1 MTTVSRAQRARLG
14 IFLTI
19 AGIILGGT
27 LISLVGMRLLQSREE
42 YIILVSGSVNG
53 LESGS
58 VVKYNGVAVGR
69 VESVALDPKDLS
81 LARVGVSVLA
91 GTVIKEDTV
100 ATITMQGITG
110 QKYVELSGGSK
121 QAKQLAPGGQII
133 SKGST
138 LDVLSGKAEQIA
150 DKIDALVENLV
161 GITGSENTEQVGAIL
176 VEVRGIAQSV
186 NELLK
191 TTRTDIEQTVAN
203 ANTMTAEAAALLS
216 DARQAV
222 NDVRGIVHDSV
233 DPAQL
238 RRIADRIES
247 AVRSAELRLGKDELG
262 ELITNINRL
271 VSRLDRVAETT
282 DLALFRIKDDVIRV
296 LDALLVGVEAFSDF
310 AGVLRDNPAAL
321 LRGSQLE
328 ERTLP

>member
-1 MTTVSRAQRARLG
+1 MTQVSRAQRARLG

-19 AGIILGGT
+19 AGLILGGT
-27 LISLVGMRLLQSREE
+27 LVSLVGMRLLQSRQQ
-42 YIILVSGSVNG
+42 YVIVVSGSVNG

-58 VVKYNGVAVGR
+58 TVKYNGVAVGR
-69 VESVALDPKDLS
+69 VESVSLNPEDLS
-81 LARVGVSVLA
+81 QARVVVSVLA
-91 GTVIKEDTV
+91 DTVIKEDTI

-110 QKYVELSGGSK
+110 QKYVELSGGSQ
-121 QAKQLAPGGQII
+121 QAKRLAPGGQII

-161 GITGSENTEQVGAIL
+161 GITGSENTQQVGAIL

-203 ANTMTAEAAALLS
+203 ANSMTAEAAALL
-216 DARQAV
+216 AETREAV
-222 NDVRGIVHDSV
+222 KDVRGLVHDAI
-233 DPAQL
+233 DPAQI
-238 RRIADRIES
+238 RRIADRVEG
-247 AVRSAELRLGKDELG
+247 AVRSAELRLSKDELG
-262 ELITNINRL
+262 EVIVNINRL
-271 VSRLDRVAETT
+271 TSKLEHVAETT

-328 ERTLP
+328 ERQLP